1 MDSRILWIS
10 GERFLEVRN
19 RLVPALAGAFPD
31 RVQAQKVLVVAL
43 GIHRSS
49 RGSAGARRQQL
60 NRKRTDQ
67 MVGDLSLDVQYVGDG
82 PLVGF
87 GPQLRLFRCIH
98 QLRDDPDAVSG
109 AADTPIEQ
117 IVDAE
122 LLADLSRGRLR
133 LLVPDG

>member
-1 MDSRILWIS
+1 MDSRIPWIP
-10 GERFLEVRN
+10 GERLLEVDN
-19 RLVPALAGAFPD
+19 RLVPALAGAFAD
-31 RVQAQKVLVVAL
+31 RVQAKKVLVVAL

-49 RGSAGARRQQL
+49 GGSAGARRQQL
-60 NRKRTDQ
+60 NRQRTDQ
-67 MVGDLSLDVQYVGDG
+67 MVGDLSLDVQDVRDG

-87 GPQLRLFRCIH
+87 RPQLRLFRRIH

-109 AADTPIEQ
+109 AADAPIEQ

-133 LLVPDG
+133 LLVSDG